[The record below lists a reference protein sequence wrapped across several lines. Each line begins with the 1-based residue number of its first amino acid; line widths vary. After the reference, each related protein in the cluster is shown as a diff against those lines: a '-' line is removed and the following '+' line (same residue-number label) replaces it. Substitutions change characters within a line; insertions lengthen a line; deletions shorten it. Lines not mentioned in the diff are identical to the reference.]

1 LKKTIEIG
9 LMIII
14 ISRIDINLILQEF
27 NKLAL
32 DKIINGKMDNKDK
45 QMKITIEWV
54 NLIDLKNQKVTEELV
69 I

>member
-1 LKKTIEIG
+1 
-9 LMIII
+9 MIII